1 MDAYERFLINKYTSS
16 KTHFADKAKVK
27 DLFFEYYKF
36 LGYFDLQ
43 PFVSRIMP
51 FQQRQYDPDGTF
63 YKWYDDATDNLTK
76 SECKEHQKL
85 VINILKGNSKQSVD
99 DLNKKIFDLMNM
111 DETFQKQILDF
122 KSSE

>member
-85 VINILKGNSKQSVD
+85 VINILKGNSKFEQKDFRSHEHGRD
-99 DLNKKIFDLMNM
+99 FPKTNPR
-111 DETFQKQILDF
+111 FQVIGVGA
-122 KSSE
+122 